1 MVKID
6 KRRKYVL
13 VLDIETANMTD
24 DAIAYDVGFAVADKK
39 GNIYETHSYMVAEM
53 FLDAYNKPLMDTAY
67 YAKKLPKY
75 WEDYKA
81 GKRKL
86 AQILTIRRIV
96 KQVMEKYSITDVFA
110 YNANFDKSGLDRT
123 VRYLTKSQV
132 RFFFPYGTKI
142 HCIWHMATQVICQQ
156 KTYFKN
162 AIANNWISAKG
173 NLQTS
178 AELVFAYISKNPDFQ
193 EEHTGLEDVTIE
205 VQIMAKCFTQHK
217 RMKTNIYR
225 RCWAIPQTSFKE
237 FAETA

>member
-1 MVKID
+1 MEKID
-6 KRRKYVL
+6 KRRNYVL
-13 VLDIETANMTD
+13 VLDIETANITE
-24 DAIAYDVGFAVADKK
+24 DALAYDVGFAVADKK

-75 WEDYKA
+75 WKDYSV

-86 AQILTIRRIV
+86 ASILTIRRIV
-96 KQVMEKYSITDVFA
+96 QQVMKKYDITDVFA

-123 VRYLTKSQV
+123 VRYLTKSKV
-132 RFFFPYGTKI
+132 RFFFPCGTKI

-156 KTYFKN
+156 KTYFEK
-162 AIANNWISAKG
+162 AIAHNWISEKG

-178 AELVFAYISKNPDFQ
+178 AEVVFAYISGNPEFQ

-205 VQIMAKCFTQHK
+205 TKIMAKCFAQHK
-217 RMKTNIYR
+217 KMKTNIDR
-225 RCWAIPQTSFKE
+225 CCWAIPQNSFKE
-237 FAETA
+237 FAKTA

>member
-1 MVKID
+1 MEKID
-6 KRRKYVL
+6 RRRKYVL
-13 VLDIETANMTD
+13 VLDIETANITE
-24 DAIAYDVGFAVADKK
+24 DALAYDVGFAVADKK
-39 GNIYETHSYMVAEM
+39 GHIYETHSYMVAEM
-53 FLDAYNKPLMDTAY
+53 FLDNYNKPLMDTAY

-86 AQILTIRRIV
+86 AKILTIRRIV
-96 KQVMEKYSITDVFA
+96 RQVMEKYRITDVFA
-110 YNANFDKSGLDRT
+110 YNANFDKTGLDRT
-123 VRYLTKSQV
+123 VRYLTKSEV

-178 AELVFAYISKNPDFQ
+178 AELVFAYISGNPDFQ

-205 VQIMAKCFTQHK
+205 VKIMAKCFAQHK

-225 RCWAIPQTSFKE
+225 RCWAIPQNSFKE